1 MITDVRVSPSA
12 LPIVSNWLS
21 SLAVK
26 PHAFTVVDNAWPQ
39 TKLQEVGR
47 MKYLKTRRRTLI
59 VVLALVLTMAVS
71 ALAWGGIATSPLGFK
86 PLAGLGSCP
95 LGVVTR
101 SLTP

>member
-1 MITDVRVSPSA
+1 MKPDACT
-12 LPIVSNWLS
+12 
-21 SLAVK
+21 AVGI
-26 PHAFTVVDNAWPQ
+26 AWPQ

-47 MKYLKTRRRTLI
+47 MKVLKTRRRTLI
-59 VVLALVLTMAVS
+59 VVLALTLTMAVS

-95 LGVVTR
+95 LGVVAH